1 MICQKKIKA
10 KRKKRRLKICLVCSV
25 GGHFKQLLKLSSAWK
40 NCDYFYMLFYKPVI
54 DSFLK
59 KEKVF
64 LVASPE
70 RNPVLF
76 ILNIYQSLV
85 VFLKTWPD
93 VIISTG
99 AGVAIA
105 ICYIA
110 KLFQK
115 RVIYIEDWCVVEKP
129 SLTGRV
135 VYPIADLFIIQ
146 RKHLKKY
153 YPKAAF
159 GGELF

>member
-1 MICQKKIKA
+1 MKSNHKQ
-10 KRKKRRLKICLVCSV
+10 RRLRICLVCSV
-25 GGHFKQLLKLSSAWK
+25 GGHFKQLLKITPAWE
-40 NCDYFYMLFYKPVI
+40 NCNYFYMLFYKPVI

-59 KEKVF
+59 KENVF
-64 LVASPE
+64 LVTSPE

-76 ILNIYQSLV
+76 ILNIFQSLI

-93 VIISTG
+93 VVISTG

-110 KLFQK
+110 KIFQK
-115 RVIYIEDWCVVEKP
+115 KIIYIEDWCIVEHP
-129 SLTGRV
+129 SVTGRA

-146 RKHLKKY
+146 REHLKKF
-153 YPKAAF
+153 YPKATF

>member
-1 MICQKKIKA
+1 MKI
-10 KRKKRRLKICLVCSV
+10 RQEGRRLKICLVCSV
-25 GGHFKQLLKLSSAWK
+25 GGHFKQLLKLTTAWE
-40 NCDYFYMLFYKPVI
+40 NCDYFYVLFYKPVI

-59 KEKVF
+59 KERVF
-64 LVASPE
+64 LVTSPE
-70 RNPVLF
+70 RNPILF
-76 ILNIYQSLV
+76 ILNVFQSLF
-85 VFLKTWPD
+85 VFLKTRPD

-110 KLFQK
+110 KLFRK
-115 RVIYIEDWCVVEKP
+115 KVIYIEDWCVVEQP
-129 SLTGRV
+129 SVTGRV

-146 RKHLKKY
+146 REHLKKF
-153 YPKAAF
+153 YPKATF